1 MAPSKKS
8 SNGRSPLVN
17 QQSQITKFFCKKPE
31 SSSSPSNSPSPTL
44 SKLKPNPNATA
55 TPSPGPSPITPS
67 SLQSKRKPVLVISP
81 NLGPSSSGKPSSE
94 KKTHGAEVV
103 DRRIKVYWPLDK
115 CWYEGSV
122 KSFDKISGKHLVQY
136 DDSEEEMLDLSVE
149 KVEWIE
155 EPAKKK
161 PRRLRRISLVE
172 DEDDDL
178 KELDDEGVN
187 DLKELDDDSDD
198 EDWGEK
204 VEDDDGLEDLE
215 VEVEVEDEKCGRSGA
230 GKKMS
235 SRKRNAS
242 EGEQTVS
249 VASKKNKI
257 GGELKNSVSK
267 VSPSSSAKKLIEPT
281 NGTSTYSK

>member
-1 MAPSKKS
+1 M
-8 SNGRSPLVN
+8 
-17 QQSQITKFFCKKPE
+17 
-31 SSSSPSNSPSPTL
+31 
-44 SKLKPNPNATA
+44 
-55 TPSPGPSPITPS
+55 
-67 SLQSKRKPVLVISP
+67 LVISP
-81 NLGPSSSGKPSSE
+81 NLGPSSSVKPSSD

-103 DRRIKVYWPLDK
+103 DRRVKVYWPLDK

-136 DDSEEEMLDLSVE
+136 DDAEEEMLDLSVE

-161 PRRLRRISLVE
+161 PRRLRRLSLVE
-172 DEDDDL
+172 DEEDDL
-178 KELDDEGVN
+178 KELEDEGAD

-204 VEDDDGLEDLE
+204 VENEMLEDDDGLEDLE
-215 VEVEVEDEKCGRSGA
+215 VEVEDEKCGRAGV

-242 EGEQTVS
+242 EGEQTVP

-267 VSPSSSAKKLIEPT
+267 VSPSSSAKKLTEPT